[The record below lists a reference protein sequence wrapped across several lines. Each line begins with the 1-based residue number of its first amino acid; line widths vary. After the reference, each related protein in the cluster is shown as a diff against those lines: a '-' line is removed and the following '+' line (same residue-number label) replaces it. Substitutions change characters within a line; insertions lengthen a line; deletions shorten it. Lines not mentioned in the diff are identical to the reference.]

1 MSFFNLIPSKAST
14 QLNSTF
20 FFFIIILTPNSLNH
34 SSWSVPRYNYPEQ
47 TRNDLLFFTNL
58 WCYLSFILHLKAS
71 SILSFSSLGG
81 LCKCVCERDCVCV
94 CVCVSS
100 SREAA
105 ADDNLSEGSMSW
117 LSRRSSRGWCW
128 LTAGVTIAFHHR
140 PLWWLSFRSVREDVC
155 LSVCLHVSELCF
167 LSNRCITLF
176 VCEFD
181 LLWQKSR
188 VGSKRKTPRKKCFPC

>member
-20 FFFIIILTPNSLNH
+20 FFFFILTPNSLNH

-94 CVCVSS
+94 CVCLV
-100 SREAA
+100 AA
-105 ADDNLSEGSMSW
+105 RQQLTII
-117 LSRRSSRGWCW
+117 SRRGRCRGCHGDLPGADVGWR
-128 LTAGVTIAFHHR
+128 LVS
-140 PLWWLSFRSVREDVC
+140 PLLSITGPSDGSHFALCGRMCVWVCVYMCRSCVFVQSVYN
-155 LSVCLHVSELCF
+155 SVCVWVWSPVAK
-167 LSNRCITLF
+167 I
-176 VCEFD
+176 
-181 LLWQKSR
+181 
-188 VGSKRKTPRKKCFPC
+188 